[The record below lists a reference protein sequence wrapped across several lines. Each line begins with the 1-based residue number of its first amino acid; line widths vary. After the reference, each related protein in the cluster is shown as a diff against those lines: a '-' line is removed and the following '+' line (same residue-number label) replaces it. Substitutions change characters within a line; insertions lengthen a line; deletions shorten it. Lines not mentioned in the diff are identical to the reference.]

1 MANWVEQLDAQVA
14 ALLSDWSLLT
24 TLIALV
30 VVGVLV
36 YPIVFSD
43 EPDTHPLLLARQ
55 SSAAPIR
62 NKNESAVYRS
72 PEVPHGYPLKTGL
85 NVKDAGAPR
94 WASGKDGD
102 LRDVWREVQRGG
114 TKGQDG
120 KDIPAGLIMTV
131 LGKEEVVE
139 HDGDEM
145 SKEIQIIGKHLKES
159 GQKRVG
165 IYLPNSVEYLMAIFG
180 EMRYSFHWGGLSY

>member
-14 ALLSDWSLLT
+14 EFLADWSILT

-36 YPIVFSD
+36 YPIVFSE

-55 SSAAPIR
+55 SAISPVR
-62 NKNESAVYRS
+62 NKGESAVYRS

-102 LRDVWREVQRGG
+102 LRDIWREVQRGG
-114 TKGQDG
+114 KKGQDG
-120 KDIPAGLIMTV
+120 KDIPAGVIMTV

-139 HDGDEM
+139 HDVSEL
-145 SKEIQIIGKHLKES
+145 SKEIQIIGKHLKAS
-159 GQKRVG
+159 GQKNVA
-165 IYLPNSVEYLMAIFG
+165 IYLPNSTEYLMAIFG
-180 EMRYSFHWGGLSY
+180 MCTNSRIYM